1 MRQKNVPDY
10 TNYINNQ
17 YINHPERKNTM
28 LTEKNFSEARDVLL
42 SKKLF
47 VFDMDGTIYL
57 GGNPFDFAV
66 RYINRLRESGRRV
79 LFFTN
84 NASHDPVFYMEKL
97 TRLGFAP
104 TPEEICTSGNVT
116 AAFLTRKRAGKKV
129 YLLGTPELWRQFREA
144 GVDLVCD
151 ENGRLYDGVDKRKGA
166 DIVVTSF
173 DTTLDYAKLTIAC
186 DFIRYG
192 AEYLCTHPD
201 YNCPTDTGFIP
212 DSGAIAACV
221 TASTGV
227 LPTYFGKPYPETV
240 EMISEITGEEK
251 ADMLIFGDRLYT
263 DIATGKRHGIT
274 AALVLTGETK
284 IADAENAEECDKP
297 DLMLESLASADRMMF
312 GE

>member
-1 MRQKNVPDY
+1 
-10 TNYINNQ
+10 
-17 YINHPERKNTM
+17 M
-28 LTEKNFSEARDVLL
+28 LTETNFKEAAAVLQ

-47 VFDMDGTIYL
+47 IFDMDGTIYL

-66 RYINRLRESGRRV
+66 RYIVRLRASGHRV

-84 NASHDPVFYMEKL
+84 NASHDPVFYLEKL

-104 TPEEICTSGNVT
+104 SPEEICTSGNVT
-116 AAFLTRKRAGKKV
+116 AAFLTRRRAGKTV
-129 YLLGTPELWRQFREA
+129 YLLGTPELYRQFRSA
-144 GVDLVCD
+144 GIDLVCD
-151 ENGRLYDGVDKRKGA
+151 ENGKPDGRKA

-173 DTTLDYAKLTIAC
+173 DTTLNYEKLTIAC

-201 YNCPTDTGFIP
+201 FNCPTETGFIP

-240 EMISEITGEEK
+240 EMIAEITGEEK
-251 ADMLIFGDRLYT
+251 KDMLIFGDRLYT

-284 IADAENAEECDKP
+284 TADVDAAAEEEKP
-297 DLMLESLASADRMMF
+297 DLMLESLASADKMMF